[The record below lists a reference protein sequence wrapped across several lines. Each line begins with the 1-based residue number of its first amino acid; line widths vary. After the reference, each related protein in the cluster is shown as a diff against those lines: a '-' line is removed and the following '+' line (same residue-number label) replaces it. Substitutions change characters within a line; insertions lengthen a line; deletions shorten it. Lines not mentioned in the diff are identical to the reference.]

1 VADIEEASRMR
12 LRLANGI
19 DTVDKVAKAKKTKEK
34 KVKTVFKTVC
44 EDSDDETRVAASEC
58 CKSEAEQEREDNGD
72 HPSDNEEMV
81 RRG

>member
-1 VADIEEASRMR
+1 VAEIEEASRLR
-12 LRLANGI
+12 IRLANGI

-44 EDSDDETRVAASEC
+44 EASDDETRVAASEC
-58 CKSEAEQEREDNGD
+58 CESEAEQEREDNGD